1 MTVKTLV
8 TLPRSLVKFHLR
20 GPLLS
25 FAGTT
30 LLVPMLGAFEAA
42 IRGEESYSV
51 MEWRFGLWMWGLSL
65 VLLGFYFAI
74 RHRVNRAIIFY
85 QLVTLA
91 GAPLGAVILVG
102 GLRGFSAHLG
112 VEAARWLGAGLLI
125 GLITL
130 PWAVRARQIWFR
142 AALETGHLSESLDRR
157 KAQWDPRQD
166 NRYVEEDPLITRP
179 GCLMRLLPWIGP
191 AIGASLSDVFGRAT
205 ALSIGTLIFVSVGY
219 ALFYFNL
226 RYLFTN
232 MLELRRLER
241 ELGRPITLLSDQE
254 FQRRSRSAD

>member
-42 IRGEESYSV
+42 IKGEESYSIV
-51 MEWRFGLWMWGLSL
+51 EWGFGLWMWGLSL
-65 VLLGFYFAI
+65 GLLGLYYAI
-74 RHRVNRAIIFY
+74 RHRVNRAISFY

-91 GAPLGAVILVG
+91 GVPLGAVILVG
-102 GLRGFSAHLG
+102 GFRGFTAHLG
-112 VEAARWLGAGLLI
+112 GEAARWLGAGLFI

-130 PWAVRARQIWFR
+130 PWAVRARQVWFR
-142 AALETGHLSESLDRR
+142 AALETGHLSESLDRG

-166 NRYVEEDPLITRP
+166 NRYVEEDPRIARP
-179 GCLMRLLPWIGP
+179 GCLMRLLPWVGP

-205 ALSIGTLIFVSVGY
+205 ALSIGTLILVSIGH

-232 MLELRRLER
+232 MLEFRRLER
-241 ELGRPITLLSDQE
+241 ELGRPILLLSDRE
-254 FQRRSRSAD
+254 FELRSRASR